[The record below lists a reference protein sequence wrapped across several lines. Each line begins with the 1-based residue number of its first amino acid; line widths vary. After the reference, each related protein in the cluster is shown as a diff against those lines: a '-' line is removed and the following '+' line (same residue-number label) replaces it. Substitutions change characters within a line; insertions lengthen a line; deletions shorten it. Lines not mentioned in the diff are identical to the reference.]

1 MQFSKLLMVVVGL
14 AVTGSS
20 ADCIRK
26 PKADACGL
34 ERPINCGAIPG
45 TDVHKCCV
53 SDGAAPTPAPTPLH
67 WKTESIPG

>member
-26 PKADACGL
+26 PKGDACGL
-34 ERPINCGAIPG
+34 ERPINCGPIPG
-45 TDVHKCCV
+45 TDKHKCCQT
-53 SDGAAPTPAPTPLH
+53 AAQCQ
-67 WKTESIPG
+67 G